1 MCKSDGTALDPKE
14 IDILAAV
21 VELLKDVESGC
32 NLAHLNRFAYRRSM

>member
-21 VELLKDVESGC
+21 VELW
-32 NLAHLNRFAYRRSM
+32 SMWKAAAT